1 MEQQSPDLPV
11 ACNNQKVN
19 KAYKTTI
26 FKILNHRQWRTV
38 IPKKWKITEMS
49 PINCPAYC
57 LESFQATEEG
67 MKAEGE
73 SGGLPDWGLGVWGD
87 QGGQRSQSAGEG
99 RVSCRENMKIC
110 KRFFQVFSRVLISI
124 CSWAKF
130 QRPETVPISMS
141 LVGKISQLRGPW
153 VQYWEGICTSS
164 EKKLTLD

>member
-1 MEQQSPDLPV
+1 MEQQGPDLPL
-11 ACNNQKVN
+11 ACNNQKMN
-19 KAYKTTI
+19 KTYKTTI

-67 MKAEGE
+67 MKDAWEP
-73 SGGLPDWGLGVWGD
+73 GGLPDWGLGVWGD

-110 KRFFQVFSRVLISI
+110 KRLLSSIQQSTDKYMQPSKVPEARNSAHFHESGWKNLTTQRALGIVLRRDLY
-124 CSWAKF
+124 
-130 QRPETVPISMS
+130 Q
-141 LVGKISQLRGPW
+141 
-153 VQYWEGICTSS
+153 
-164 EKKLTLD
+164 